1 MQRSAVEKEPAQNRQ
16 KRSISKYLWGTESAA
31 FQKKARKMR
40 ETGRRLLVFRLI
52 LMIKVDS
59 TESKVVEVAATLAK
73 FSQVKPIVQRVVQ

>member
-16 KRSISKYLWGTESAA
+16 KRNISKYLWGTESAA

-40 ETGRRLLVFRLI
+40 ETRRRLLVFMLV

-59 TESKVVEVAATLAK
+59 TESKVVQVATTLAE
-73 FSQVKPIVQRVVQ
+73 FS

>member
-1 MQRSAVEKEPAQNRQ
+1 
-16 KRSISKYLWGTESAA
+16 
-31 FQKKARKMR
+31 MR
-40 ETGRRLLVFRLI
+40 ETGRRLLVFRLV

>member
-16 KRSISKYLWGTESAA
+16 KRSISKYLWGAESAA
-31 FQKKARKMR
+31 FQKKARKIR
-40 ETGRRLLVFRLI
+40 ETGTRLLVFRLI

-59 TESKVVEVAATLAK
+59 TESKVVQVAATLAK